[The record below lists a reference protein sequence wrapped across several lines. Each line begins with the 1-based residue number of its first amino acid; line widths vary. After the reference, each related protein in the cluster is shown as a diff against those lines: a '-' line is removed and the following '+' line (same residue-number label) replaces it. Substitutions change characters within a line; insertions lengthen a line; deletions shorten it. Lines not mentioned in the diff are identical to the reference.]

1 MKSTIILP
9 IHDEQDDVI
18 NPIINLL
25 ESNTKP
31 TNICIIIN
39 KSMSETKKETIKTF
53 FRSCCDDSPYVEE
66 YEQDY
71 TVCKK
76 TRDNVNFLNMI
87 VSGKSDNDMK
97 NIAFEYMKNDTDIF
111 FTMDA
116 NTKYLPSFIDRHLE
130 KFDEKIIGAVYSD
143 YITKNKTVLLSSIH
157 SLLDHN
163 VDSKHVAFRSNLFSD
178 GPFNGDNFSVIK
190 AAYQNSII
198 RHIPEP
204 LYST

>member
-9 IHDEQDDVI
+9 IHDEEDDVI
-18 NPIINLL
+18 SPIINLL

-66 YEQDY
+66 YEQDH

-116 NTKYLPSFIDRHLE
+116 DTRYLPSFIDRHLE

-178 GPFNGDNFSVIK
+178 GPFNGNNFSVIK